1 MLATDYQNLAMRTQA
16 DQSLILVRL
25 TELGPKAIQLDGG
38 LRGLVDEVGEIASC
52 VKKWIEYGQPLD
64 RINLQE
70 EVGDALWRLAQ
81 IADAA
86 GFTLSDAMQSNIS
99 KLRVR
104 YPVKY
109 SDQLAEDDNR
119 NREEEAEAIRQFM
132 EYETGATSA
141 EDTTG

>member
-16 DQSLILVRL
+16 DQVLILARL
-25 TELGPKAIQLDGG
+25 SELGPKAIQLDGG

-132 EYETGATSA
+132 EYETGVTSA
-141 EDTTG
+141 ESI

>member
-1 MLATDYQNLAMRTQA
+1 MKASEYQLLAMRTQA
-16 DQSLILVRL
+16 DQRNILERLIV
-25 TELGPKAIQLDGG
+25 LGTQAIQLDGG

-52 VKKWIEYGQPLD
+52 VKKHIEYGQPLD

-81 IADAA
+81 IAEA
-86 GFTLSDAMQSNIS
+86 GNFTLAEAMESNIS

-109 SDQLAEDDNR
+109 SDQLAHDDNR
-119 NREEEAEAIRQFM
+119 DRGEEAKAIEEFM
-132 EYETGATSA
+132 CHETGATSA
-141 EDTTG
+141 QSE

>member
-1 MLATDYQNLAMRTQA
+1 MKASEYQLLAMRTKA
-16 DQSLILVRL
+16 DQQTILNRLID
-25 TELGPKAIQLDGG
+25 LGAKAVELDGG

-52 VKKWIEYGQPLD
+52 VKKYIEYGQPLD

-81 IADAA
+81 IAEA
-86 GFTLSDAMQSNIS
+86 GNFTLADAMESNIS

-109 SDQLAEDDNR
+109 SDQLAHNDNR
-119 NREEEAEAIRQFM
+119 DRAEEAKAIEEFICH
-132 EYETGATSA
+132 ETGATSA
-141 EDTTG
+141 QSE